1 MRPQAGT
8 VMSGLKAEGL
18 ARRSI
23 LSLALFAACR
33 GDAAPAEGTRIADV
47 PASVS
52 TSDDASAAD
61 RTAAIAAGREVLT
74 LAHAAGGAD
83 GADYTV
89 KGVPTP
95 GVIIGQL
102 TGGSPRDTSITPTH
116 DLGVCRPFSQSIVP
130 SSNGGVGNGV
140 VWLVGVGSGPRD
152 DTPRRVKLTLDG
164 CRLEPRVQRIALG
177 STIMVNGRDA
187 MMSRLQFTAVGE
199 PSSRTTVLLSDAGQ
213 IVPTSDVSAAPA
225 LVHVT
230 DDLHPW
236 VQAWLVVAPHPFVAV
251 TGADGAFRFDN
262 VPPGRYT
269 LMVWHERLGTRQAG
283 VRVDAAVQTRMLVEF

>member
-1 MRPQAGT
+1 MRPQVGL
-8 VMSGLKAEGL
+8 VMTALKAEGL

-23 LSLALFAACR
+23 LTLALLAACR
-33 GDAAPAEGTRIADV
+33 GDADSAEGTRIADV

-52 TSDDASAAD
+52 TSGDASAAD
-61 RTAAIAAGREVLT
+61 RTAAMAAGREVLT

-89 KGVPTP
+89 KAVPTP

-152 DTPRRVKLTLDG
+152 DAPRRVKLTLDG

-199 PSSRTTVLLSDAGQ
+199 PTSRTTVLLSDAGQ

-283 VRVDAAVQTRMLVEF
+283 VKVDAAVQTRMQVEF